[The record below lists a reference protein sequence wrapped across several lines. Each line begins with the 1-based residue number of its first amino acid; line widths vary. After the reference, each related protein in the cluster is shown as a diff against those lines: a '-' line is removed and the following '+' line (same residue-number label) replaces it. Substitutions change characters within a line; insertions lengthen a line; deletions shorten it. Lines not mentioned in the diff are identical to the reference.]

1 MVKSMF
7 AGVAGLRAHQSKMDI
22 IGNNIANVNTWGYK
36 AASMSFKDAM
46 YQSTSTGSGGN
57 TAAGGYGGT
66 DANQIGLGVSTGAI
80 TYDFSAGGMSPS
92 SRALDCMIDG
102 NGFFIVGPMVSGGS
116 VTLDSDDAVENSGLY
131 LSRVG
136 IFKVDNNGYLTDDG
150 GNYVYGFVNSNSD
163 LTDGSSF
170 NTTSLQ
176 PLKIPTSADMAAI
189 NNNNAS
195 DSVAAAKKKYEDAMA
210 VLNAMKNAH
219 ILSQENYAVAKME
232 YDSAVT
238 AISSTSNTDPNDP
251 TSPLLLGEIPQYKI
265 DNTTTPPSIVL
276 DTTKLAFTTSD
287 DLADKLD
294 QAKVAMEAAYK
305 NWTKDS
311 TNNTEKYN
319 YLVAKQN
326 YDAVN
331 NMSIKAQATLK
342 APKALDDAAIGGA
355 VDTALDTY
363 HAALKAYLETS
374 TSAATY
380 DTVKGTMETA
390 KKALEDLQAKL
401 LVVEDDSPQGR
412 MSAAEQDV
420 TAAKA
425 KMEAAQKT
433 ADNAETAWKNAQ
445 NGAITTAV
453 DNAGADDELAELEN
467 YRIQEDGTLI
477 ASTKAGNVTINIGK
491 IALAAVQNS
500 SGLVKDSGYY
510 YSPSANSGRVST
522 FEAGGSAGRI
532 LGNYREMSKVDLA
545 TELTEMITT
554 QRGFQANSKIITV
567 TDSML
572 EELVNMKR

>member
-195 DSVAAAKKKYEDAMA
+195 DSVAAAKKAYEDAMA
-210 VLNAMKNAH
+210 VLNTMKNAH
-219 ILSQENYAVAKME
+219 ILSQENYAIAKKE
-232 YDSAVT
+232 YEDAVKL
-238 AISSTSNTDPNDP
+238 ISSYSDPNDT
-251 TSPLLLGEIPQYKI
+251 TSVTGNLGKIPQYKI
-265 DNTTTPPSIVL
+265 DTTGPKPVIVP
-276 DTTKLAFTTSD
+276 DTSEDIDFQDSKALAKEV
-287 DLADKLD
+287 DK
-294 QAKVAMEAAYK
+294 AKAEMEKQYK
-305 NWTKDS
+305 EWTEDS
-311 TNNTEKYN
+311 TNSTKLYN
-319 YLVAKQN
+319 YLLAKQN
-326 YDAVN
+326 YDSVN

-342 APKALDDAAIGGA
+342 APKALASATVGGA
-355 VDTALDTY
+355 VDAALDDY
-363 HAALKAYLETS
+363 HAKLTIYLETP
-374 TSAATY
+374 TSAVNY
-380 DTVKGTMETA
+380 DTIKGNMETA

-477 ASTKAGNVTINIGK
+477 ASTKEGNVTINIGK

>member
-195 DSVAAAKKKYEDAMA
+195 DSVAAAKKEYEDAMA

-219 ILSQENYAVAKME
+219 ILSQENYAVAKKE
-232 YDSAVT
+232 YEEAVK
-238 AISSTSNTDPNDP
+238 AISTYTIPGDDTSGTQLGKIPQFIIDPTDPKKI
-251 TSPLLLGEIPQYKI
+251 IP
-265 DNTTTPPSIVL
+265 
-276 DTTKLAFTTSD
+276 DTTKDIEFKDSEELAKAVD
-287 DLADKLD
+287 A
-294 QAKVAMEAAYK
+294 AKVDMETAYK
-305 NWTKDS
+305 AWTEDS
-311 TNNTEKYN
+311 TNTTKLYD
-319 YLVAKQN
+319 YLLKKQN
-326 YDAVN
+326 YDSAN
-331 NMSIKAQATLK
+331 NMSIKAQSTLK
-342 APKALDDAAIGGA
+342 APKALAANTAAVDAALT
-355 VDTALDTY
+355 DY
-363 HAALKAYLETS
+363 HAKLTKYLETS
-374 TSAATY
+374 TSDPTY
-380 DTVKGTMETA
+380 DTVKGDMETA
-390 KKALEDLQAKL
+390 KKTLEDLQAKL
-401 LVVEDDSPQGR
+401 LVVEDDSPYGR
-412 MSAAEQDV
+412 MAAAEQDV

>member
-66 DANQIGLGVSTGAI
+66 NANQIGLGVSTGAI

-102 NGFFIVGPMVSGGS
+102 GGFFIVGPMVSGGS
-116 VTLDSDDAVENSGLY
+116 VTLDSDDAIEKSGLY

-136 IFKVDNNGYLTDDG
+136 IFNVDNNGYLIDDG
-150 GNYVYGFVNSNSD
+150 GNYVYGFVNSSSD
-163 LTDGSSF
+163 LTDSTTF
-170 NTTSLQ
+170 DTTSLQ
-176 PLKIPTSADMAAI
+176 PLKIPTSADMASI

-195 DSVAAAKKKYEDAMA
+195 DSVAAAKKKYEDEQA
-210 VLNAMKNAH
+210 VLNVLKNAYGRAK
-219 ILSQENYAVAKME
+219 EDYALALKDYNATKALIEGTDIELPGTNNKISYKNLNDKDSNDSLASVMAEYKAKME
-232 YDSAVT
+232 T
-238 AISSTSNTDPNDP
+238 AYTNW
-251 TSPLLLGEIPQYKI
+251 
-265 DNTTTPPSIVL
+265 
-276 DTTKLAFTTSD
+276 TSD
-287 DLADKLD
+287 
-294 QAKVAMEAAYK
+294 
-305 NWTKDS
+305 S
-311 TNNTEKYN
+311 T
-319 YLVAKQN
+319 LVN
-326 YDAVN
+326 DY
-331 NMSIKAQATLK
+331 IKAKKDYDFLNNLYIRENANLQ
-342 APKALDDAAIGGA
+342 APKALGSADKET
-355 VDTALDTY
+355 TAPATVLSE
-363 HAALKAYLETS
+363 ALNDYFTKLEAYLTGGGDQQKIDME
-374 TSAATY
+374 AAKT
-380 DTVKGTMETA
+380 K
-390 KKALEDLQAKL
+390 LEELQATL
-401 LVVEDDSPQGR
+401 LKVEDDSPKGKLDVAQQA
-412 MSAAEQDV
+412 MKAAE
-420 TAAKA
+420 A
-425 KMEAAQKT
+425 KMQAQEITVSNALKSWQT
-433 ADNAETAWKNAQ
+433 AQDKATD
-445 NGAITTAV
+445 TAV

-467 YRIQEDGTLI
+467 YKIQEDGTLI
-477 ASTKAGNVTINIGK
+477 ASTKDGNVTIAIGK

-567 TDSML
+567 TDAML

>member
-195 DSVAAAKKKYEDAMA
+195 DSVAAAKKNYEDAMA
-210 VLNAMKNAH
+210 VLNTMKNAH
-219 ILSQENYAVAKME
+219 ILSQENYAIAKKE
-232 YDSAVT
+232 YEDAVKL
-238 AISSTSNTDPNDP
+238 ISSYSDPNDT
-251 TSPLLLGEIPQYKI
+251 TSVTGNLGKIPQYKI
-265 DNTTTPPSIVL
+265 DTTGPKPVIVP
-276 DTTKLAFTTSD
+276 DTSEDIDFQDSKALAKEV
-287 DLADKLD
+287 DK
-294 QAKVAMEAAYK
+294 AKAEMEKQYK
-305 NWTKDS
+305 EWTEDS
-311 TNNTEKYN
+311 TNSTKLYN
-319 YLVAKQN
+319 YLLAKQN
-326 YDAVN
+326 YDSVN

-342 APKALDDAAIGGA
+342 APKALAANK
-355 VDTALDTY
+355 TALDTALNTY
-363 HAALKAYLETS
+363 HTNLTAYLEMS
-374 TSAATY
+374 TNDPLY
-380 DTVKGTMETA
+380 DKTKADMETA

-477 ASTKAGNVTINIGK
+477 ASTKEGNVTINIGK

>member
-57 TAAGGYGGT
+57 TSAGGYGGT
-66 DANQIGLGVSTGAI
+66 NANQIGLGVSTGAI

-102 NGFFIVGPMVSGGS
+102 GGFFIVGPMVSGGS
-116 VTLDSDDAVENSGLY
+116 VTLDSDDAIEKSGLY

-136 IFKVDNNGYLTDDG
+136 IFNVDNNGYLIDDG
-150 GNYVYGFVNSNSD
+150 GNYVYGFVNSSSD
-163 LTDGSSF
+163 LTDSTTF
-170 NTTSLQ
+170 DTTSLQ
-176 PLKIPTSADMAAI
+176 PLKIPTSADMASI
-189 NNNNAS
+189 NNNNAT
-195 DSVAAAKKKYEDAMA
+195 DSVAAAKKAYEDAQA
-210 VLNAMKNAH
+210 ILNVLKNAYGRAEEEYALAS
-219 ILSQENYAVAKME
+219 INYDKANLAITDTVTLPDGTTSITYKSLNTKDAPDSLAKFLADYKAKME
-232 YDSAVT
+232 SAYTDWTSDSSKLNDYIEAKKNYDFLNNLYIRENAKLQAPVALASADAV
-238 AISSTSNTDPNDP
+238 
-251 TSPLLLGEIPQYKI
+251 I
-265 DNTTTPPSIVL
+265 DATTTPV
-276 DTTKLAFTTSD
+276 TTNIS
-287 DLADKLD
+287 
-294 QAKVAMEAAYK
+294 
-305 NWTKDS
+305 
-311 TNNTEKYN
+311 
-319 YLVAKQN
+319 
-326 YDAVN
+326 
-331 NMSIKAQATLK
+331 
-342 APKALDDAAIGGA
+342 KALDEYHDALELYL
-355 VDTALDTY
+355 TTEN
-363 HAALKAYLETS
+363 AADKT
-374 TSAATY
+374 
-380 DTVKGTMETA
+380 KMEEA
-390 KKALEDLQAKL
+390 KTKLEDLQATL
-401 LVVEDDSPQGR
+401 LKVEEDSPLGKK
-412 MSAAEQDV
+412 SAAQQAMK
-420 TAAKA
+420 AAEA
-425 KMEAAQKT
+425 KMQAQETTVSNALKSWQT
-433 ADNAETAWKNAQ
+433 AQGKATD
-445 NGAITTAV
+445 TAV

-467 YRIQEDGTLI
+467 YKIQEDGTLI
-477 ASTKAGNVTINIGK
+477 ASTKDGNVTIAIGK